1 MNERNCLT
9 YIPPPMSILIT
20 NKDCQSSIEEYK
32 ERLEIIEKDLKWLLK
47 LSYQKFWC
55 QIIYDNSCQ
64 QLIDSYLKLSPRSHD
79 SFNFDRLQSDVL
91 KLHDSIHRCVFLICL
106 RMSTYKESRVFKKVL
121 FFL

>member
-1 MNERNCLT
+1 MTERNCLT

-20 NKDCQSSIEEYK
+20 SKDCQSSIEEYK

-64 QLIDSYLKLSPRSHD
+64 QLIDSYLKLSPRTHD
-79 SFNFDRLQSDVL
+79 SFKLDRLQSDVL
-91 KLHDSIHRCVFLICL
+91 KMHDSIHRCVFLICL
-106 RMSTYKESRVFKKVL
+106 RMSTYKESRVFK
-121 FFL
+121 